1 MPHLHRFYI
10 GPPALASDTVSLDGD
25 EAHHALRVVRVQ
37 VGDEVALFDGAG
49 NEAIAR
55 VAALDRGAVRTE
67 ILRRSRAERPARRLT
82 LAVSWLHR
90 DGPIEELIRR
100 GTELGV
106 SRFLFFRARRSE
118 RPIKSIEKCKRWALE
133 SCKQCGRVWFPVI
146 EAASSLDEAI
156 GENKGG
162 AVAVAAVGSKGSLRA
177 AIPAQGDFAIFVGPE
192 GDFAPEELETLG
204 AAGAVEFGL
213 GPITYRTE
221 AAALIAATITLG
233 LWGQFET

>member
-10 GPPALASDTVSLDGD
+10 RPPALASDTASLDGG

-37 VGDEVALFDGAG
+37 VGDEIALFDGVG

-55 VAALDRGAVRTE
+55 VAALDREAVRTE
-67 ILRRSRAERPARRLT
+67 IVRRSRAERPARRLT
-82 LAVSWLHR
+82 LAVAWVHR
-90 DGPIEELIRR
+90 DGPIEELVRR

-133 SCKQCGRVWFPVI
+133 SCKQCGRVWLPLI
-146 EAASSLDEAI
+146 ESANSLDEAI

-162 AVAVAAVGSKGSLRA
+162 AVAVAALGAKRPLVE
-177 AIPAQGDFAIFVGPE
+177 AIPPQGDFAIFIGPA
-192 GDFAPEELETLG
+192 GDFVPEELETLR

-213 GPITYRTE
+213 GPITFRTE
-221 AAALIAATITLG
+221 AAALIAATITLDR
-233 LWGQFET
+233 WGQFEM

>member
-10 GPPALASDTVSLDGD
+10 EPPALASDVVSLESD

-37 VGDEVALFDGAG
+37 VGDEIALFDGAG
-49 NEAIAR
+49 NEAMAR

-67 ILRRSRAERPARRLT
+67 VLRRSRAERPGRRLT
-82 LAVSWLHR
+82 LVVAWLHR

-106 SRFLFFRARRSE
+106 SRVLFFRAQRSE
-118 RPIKSIEKCKRWALE
+118 RPVKSIEKCKRWALE
-133 SCKQCGRVWFPVI
+133 SCKQCGRVWLPLI
-146 EAASSLDEAI
+146 EAASSLDDAI
-156 GENKGG
+156 GKSEGTL
-162 AVAVAAVGSKGSLRA
+162 AVGALGAKRPLKD
-177 AIPAQGDFAIFVGPE
+177 AIPAHGDLTIFIGPE
-192 GDFAPEELETLG
+192 GDFIPEELETLR
-204 AAGAVEFGL
+204 AAGTVEFGL

-233 LWGQFET
+233 RWGQFET